1 MVLNRYHLSI
11 VRDIGA
17 RSYGFVLYVHVDT
30 ATVKVTLT
38 LGFAGAEL
46 TNPRDNAE
54 NQNYE
59 HVRGA
64 GTCKLV
70 PKLRRFGRIGYAFHL
85 FISRQNVA
93 LCASNRCRARGTRW
107 FACPTFQMFH

>member
-1 MVLNRYHLSI
+1 MLLNRYHLSV
-11 VRDIGA
+11 VRGIGA
-17 RSYGFVLYVHVDT
+17 FSYGLVLYVHLET
-30 ATVKVTLT
+30 ATVKVTLA

-59 HVRGA
+59 HVRAA

-70 PKLRRFGRIGYAFHL
+70 PKLRRFGRFGYAFHL

-93 LCASNRCRARGTRW
+93 VCASNRCRARGTRW